1 MNMNGTNTKGKEG
14 MEMIKVVLFDGSC
27 RFCSVIEFTWDGEQ
41 LILDEGKEHL
51 DPMEVVRIVTL

>member
-1 MNMNGTNTKGKEG
+1 
-14 MEMIKVVLFDGSC
+14 MEMMKVVMFDGSC
-27 RFCSVIEFTWDGEQ
+27 RYCSVIEFTWDGRQ